1 MLQVTHRTPGPLQR
15 GCLHSVAVLRDEDR
29 AVLAYESAGTVA
41 VVTLQASGAS
51 SAPHVLQTP
60 PNSRASDVTCLAWA
74 PDASCIAVAAQGR
87 VDCFSW
93 RGGSPGANGALL
105 SHDGCCDTQDRA
117 PTGRLL
123 SAPAVMCYAL
133 ASPTPFN

>member
-51 SAPHVLQTP
+51 SHRTCCRRHPTAELQTSP
-60 PNSRASDVTCLAWA
+60 ASR
-74 PDASCIAVAAQGR
+74 GR
-87 VDCFSW
+87 
-93 RGGSPGANGALL
+93 
-105 SHDGCCDTQDRA
+105 
-117 PTGRLL
+117 
-123 SAPAVMCYAL
+123 
-133 ASPTPFN
+133 PTPAA